1 MNSDR
6 HDEDHHQVMNNYRE
20 HDDQNIQQILAA
32 AGIDGGQYNLHDL
45 IANDGL
51 NDEIK
56 KLLADANLWTIK

>member
-1 MNSDR
+1 
-6 HDEDHHQVMNNYRE
+6 
-20 HDDQNIQQILAA
+20 
-32 AGIDGGQYNLHDL
+32 LHDL